1 MLAALETLSSDDR
14 ELLLLVGWD
23 GLDAASV
30 AEALA
35 ALRPDDGGLRGAW
48 SAERRQAVLR
58 RVLTE
63 AKPPRPSV
71 GAGRWIGGLAVAAA
85 HS

>member
-1 MLAALETLSSDDR
+1 MASGDRATMLAALETLSSDDR

-35 ALRPDDGGLRGAW
+35 ALRPDDGGLRGA
-48 SAERRQAVLR
+48 
-58 RVLTE
+58 
-63 AKPPRPSV
+63 
-71 GAGRWIGGLAVAAA
+71 
-85 HS
+85 